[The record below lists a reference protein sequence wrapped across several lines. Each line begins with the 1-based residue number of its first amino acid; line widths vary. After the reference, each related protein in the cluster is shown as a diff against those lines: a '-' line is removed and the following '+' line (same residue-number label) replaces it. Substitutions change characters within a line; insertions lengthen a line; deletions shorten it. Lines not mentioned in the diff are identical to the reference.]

1 MNDIQ
6 INNWQQATL
15 KNITNVDKKN
25 SEGFDKIIKGAINNV
40 NKLEQDSNRSVMDL
54 LNGKADIQETMISLQ
69 KADISMRLFLAIRN
83 KAVDAYR
90 EIMHM
95 NF

>member
-1 MNDIQ
+1 MDDLKIGG
-6 INNWQQATL
+6 WQQATL
-15 KNITNVDKKN
+15 KKFANVDKKN
-25 SEGFDKIIKGAINNV
+25 TEGFDKVIKNAINNV
-40 NKLEQDSNRSVMDL
+40 NKLEKDSNRSVMDL
-54 LNGKADIQETMISLQ
+54 LSGKADIHETMISLQ